1 MFIILNQEEPAKPI
15 RVNSNSISSYRNIFN
30 YRKSENSDKFNYYSV
45 TEILLNT
52 GDKFNVLESPNEID
66 VLLRTFTQVIKGY
79 QTIKED

>member
-1 MFIILNQEEPAKPI
+1 MFRIY
-15 RVNSNSISSYRNIFN
+15 SNSISSYRNISN
-30 YRKSENSDKFNYYSV
+30 YRRSENSDKFNYYSV

-52 GDKFNVLESPNEID
+52 GHKFNVLESSNEID